1 MSKFMYFDFR
11 CESCGNRT
19 EAFVKPDVRTMSCP
33 NCGGSAKRLISKA
46 TISLS
51 GTDPAFGTA
60 YDKWERVQKQKV
72 ANDKKF
78 YADHG
83 EDKPR

>member
-1 MSKFMYFDFR
+1 MYFDFR
-11 CESCGNRT
+11 CKSCGTVT
-19 EAFVKPDVRTMSCP
+19 EAFVKPDVKTTTCP
-33 NCGGSAKRLISKA
+33 NCGGTTKRLISKP
-46 TISLS
+46 TIALS
-51 GTDPAFGTA
+51 GTDPDFSTQ

-78 YADHG
+78 YQNHG